1 VLAAWRSGSK
11 HHECTRFYR
20 KHCLVFEG
28 PMQRKT
34 ERQLICR
41 KRKCRNALKASQRP
55 SANNSLTERSIL
67 VRVLQ
72 SRGCVQENDM
82 DRRDWEL
89 LDKQMRLLQPAA
101 PAPSGMIVSMLV
113 GIFIFGVATG
123 ALLFTSGSPSVQTA
137 GDGKAALAFL
147 LNGPRQ
153 TP

>member
-1 VLAAWRSGSK
+1 
-11 HHECTRFYR
+11 
-20 KHCLVFEG
+20 
-28 PMQRKT
+28 
-34 ERQLICR
+34 
-41 KRKCRNALKASQRP
+41 
-55 SANNSLTERSIL
+55 
-67 VRVLQ
+67 
-72 SRGCVQENDM
+72 M

-101 PAPSGMIVSMLV
+101 PAPTGMIASMLWI

>member
-1 VLAAWRSGSK
+1 
-11 HHECTRFYR
+11 
-20 KHCLVFEG
+20 
-28 PMQRKT
+28 
-34 ERQLICR
+34 
-41 KRKCRNALKASQRP
+41 
-55 SANNSLTERSIL
+55 
-67 VRVLQ
+67 
-72 SRGCVQENDM
+72 M

-101 PAPSGMIVSMLV
+101 PAPSGMVVSMLV

>member
-1 VLAAWRSGSK
+1 
-11 HHECTRFYR
+11 
-20 KHCLVFEG
+20 
-28 PMQRKT
+28 
-34 ERQLICR
+34 
-41 KRKCRNALKASQRP
+41 
-55 SANNSLTERSIL
+55 
-67 VRVLQ
+67 
-72 SRGCVQENDM
+72 M

-101 PAPSGMIVSMLV
+101 RAPSGMIVSMLV

-123 ALLFTSGSPSVQTA
+123 ALLFTSGGPSVQTA